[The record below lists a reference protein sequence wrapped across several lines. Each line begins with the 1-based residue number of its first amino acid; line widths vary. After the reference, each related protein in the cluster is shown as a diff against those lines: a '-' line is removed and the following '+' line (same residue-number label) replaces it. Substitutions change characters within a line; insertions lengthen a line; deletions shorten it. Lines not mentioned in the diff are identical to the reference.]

1 MRIGGRVVAGGV
13 IFGGV
18 LVALAG
24 CGGCG
29 KRATAWVPDTTEA
42 VRLLRS
48 PDNPYRI
55 IYHEAVDL
63 TKRPDTTKAAPLHAT
78 PPPPAPKKTRG

>member
-1 MRIGGRVVAGGV
+1 MRIAGRGV

-24 CGGCG
+24 CGGG
-29 KRATAWVPDTTEA
+29 GRHATAWVPDTSEA

-55 IYHEAVDL
+55 VYHEAVDL
-63 TKRPDTTKAAPLHAT
+63 TKRPDTTKAAPPHPIA
-78 PPPPAPKKTRG
+78 PAAPKKTRG

>member
-1 MRIGGRVVAGGV
+1 MRIRGRIAAGV
-13 IFGGV
+13 IVGGV
-18 LVALAG
+18 LVALVG
-24 CGGCG
+24 CGGG
-29 KRATAWVPDTTEA
+29 GRHAAAWVPDTSEA

-63 TKRPDTTKAAPLHAT
+63 TKRPDTTKAAP
-78 PPPPAPKKTRG
+78 PPPATKKTRG